1 MAAASPAAAPAEKQG
16 EATPLAAAP
25 AVAPLPPLSTVLNA
39 AVTRFA
45 DTTRPLPSATEA
57 TNVLATA
64 ASHLAAAA
72 GTGSPVEGVEPR
84 DDAELLS
91 AVVKAAAAG
100 MAARLTGRA
109 V

>member
-1 MAAASPAAAPAEKQG
+1 
-16 EATPLAAAP
+16 
-25 AVAPLPPLSTVLNA
+25 VDA

-45 DTTRPLPSATEA
+45 DTTRPPPSATEA
-57 TNVLATA
+57 TGALATA

-72 GTGSPVEGVEPR
+72 GSGAPADGVEPR

-100 MAARLTGRA
+100 VAARLMGRGGA
-109 V
+109 